1 MVLSQAIER
10 RVQALISMRGYKV
23 LSREDGDGESYLTV
37 ETRDGKKL
45 LMWALET
52 DETLSNEHV
61 NRLSGRIE
69 ECGFDGGIII
79 GASRYAES
87 ARNEARK
94 RGIELVS
101 TDFPILN
108 LFEHELVPKH
118 EILTPE
124 EREEVLRRYRIKPYQ
139 MPYIKASDPVARAIG
154 AKPGDVLRI
163 IRKSPTAGRY
173 VSYRYVIEG

>member
-69 ECGFDGGIII
+69 EGGFDGG
-79 GASRYAES
+79 
-87 ARNEARK
+87 
-94 RGIELVS
+94 
-101 TDFPILN
+101 
-108 LFEHELVPKH
+108 
-118 EILTPE
+118 
-124 EREEVLRRYRIKPYQ
+124 
-139 MPYIKASDPVARAIG
+139 
-154 AKPGDVLRI
+154 
-163 IRKSPTAGRY
+163 
-173 VSYRYVIEG
+173 